1 MYKTSK
7 VVFSPRVRKSPYFNS
22 TMKYGAKAFSVYN
35 HMYMPVSYD
44 GPVEDYKK
52 LLNGVQLWDVGVER
66 QVQIKGPDAEAL
78 SQFLTPRNIKKC
90 SVGQA
95 MYTPLTDFQGG
106 LLNDPVMLKI
116 DEDCYWFSV
125 SDGDLILW
133 VQGIAAG
140 YKFDVDV
147 VEPDVSPLQAQG
159 PNATK
164 LMSKVFGD
172 WVNDLAFYRF
182 KEITHKG
189 IPMVIARMGYSK
201 ELCYEIFLQD
211 HSKGDELWEILWK
224 AGQDLNI
231 SPGSPN
237 IILRLEGGIVS
248 YLADIDRSNNPY
260 EVGFDSLIDLD
271 QEDDFIGKDALR
283 EISLK
288 GPEKKLVGAE
298 IQGDPI
304 TVFNEESWPVLIDG
318 QNVGSMN
325 AVVYSPRLN
334 KNICYVILDIEHA
347 KTGQEISIFSP
358 EKEFIATTVDIPWLN
373 RVRD

>member
-1 MYKTSK
+1 
-7 VVFSPRVRKSPYFNS
+7 
-22 TMKYGAKAFSVYN
+22 MKYGAHAFSVYN

-90 SVGQA
+90 SKGQA
-95 MYTPLTDFQGG
+95 MYAPFLDFKGG
-106 LLNDPVMLKI
+106 FINDPVMLKI
-116 DEDCYWFSV
+116 DEDRYWFSLA
-125 SDGDLILW
+125 DGDSLLW
-133 VQGIAAG
+133 AQGIAAG
-140 YKFDVDV
+140 YKFDVDID
-147 VEPDVSPLQAQG
+147 EPDVSPLQVQG
-159 PNATK
+159 PNSTK
-164 LMSKVFGD
+164 LMAKVFGD
-172 WVNDLAFYRF
+172 WVNDLGFYKF
-182 KEITHKG
+182 KEVNHEG

-201 ELCYEIFLQD
+201 ELCYELFLQD
-211 HSKGDELWEILWK
+211 HSKGDELWEMLWQ

-248 YLADIDRSNNPY
+248 YLADVDRSNNPY
-260 EVGFDSLIDLD
+260 EVGLDWMVNLD

-288 GPEKKLVGAE
+288 GPEKKLLGAE

-304 TVFNEESWPVLIDG
+304 TVFNEEPWPVLIDG
-318 QNVGSMN
+318 KKVGSMK
-325 AVVYSPRLN
+325 AVVYSPRLE
-334 KNICYVILDIEHA
+334 KNISYVILDIEHA
-347 KTGQEISIFSP
+347 KAGQEITISSP
-358 EKEFIATTVDIPWLN
+358 EKEFIATTVNIPWLT
-373 RVRD
+373 RARD